1 MSQAYLALSAPT
13 QDITVTLRER
23 LSPFPA
29 RASIQLLTL
38 ETHVKRRAAVLSA
51 FLGLLAGSAPAQTVK
66 DVRSVLEASLKA
78 MGGVNLKTI
87 RYSASGWSS
96 RIGQTYGL
104 AEDWPHYEVTGYAR
118 AIDYDAKWSR
128 EDYTRRQ
135 GSYPLLGRPPMLE
148 ERVTSILSGNYA
160 WDMRGDVPVPLTS
173 LYLDGVSYSDL
184 RQLELAITPHGFLK
198 AALAAKDATAITLP
212 IVGSSDAGL
221 SQNGRRVT
229 IVSFT
234 MSTGTT
240 GKYRVNGTINDKNL
254 VELTDTWFPNPVYG
268 DMDYEMRFTKYKNF
282 DGVQFPTL
290 VHVHQGDPRLN
301 PAHNYY
307 EYNVT
312 DVKANVPVSAIPVPE
327 AVRTAAVPPVKVE
340 SQKLA
345 DGVWLLGGGTHN
357 SVLVEFK
364 DFVAVV
370 EAPQNE
376 ARSLAVIEEA
386 GRLAPGKLLKY
397 VVNTH
402 HHFDHAGGLRT
413 YLSQGTT
420 VITHESNKE
429 YYLSIMF
436 YPAARELQ
444 PDRMS
449 LYSPMYMISR
459 RPAPIETVASFAGG
473 PGGGAAKYVITDG
486 ERLLEVIHVQDMAY
500 ELSDPSYAQGNHS
513 ADMLMAYL
521 PKEKILIN
529 ADLYS
534 PPAQGSPT
542 PTPTAGMRTLY
553 QNMLKQKLDVDRHV
567 PIHGGVGTNDE
578 FLKIVGQT
586 GTQNR

>member
-1 MSQAYLALSAPT
+1 M
-13 QDITVTLRER
+13 
-23 LSPFPA
+23 
-29 RASIQLLTL
+29 
-38 ETHVKRRAAVLSA
+38 KRRVAVFSA
-51 FLGLLAGSAPAQTVK
+51 FLGLAAGTASAQAVK
-66 DVRSVLEASLKA
+66 DVRAVLEASMKA
-78 MGGVNLKTI
+78 MGGANLKTI
-87 RYSASGWSS
+87 RYTANGWSS

-104 AEDWPHYEVTGYAR
+104 AEDWPHYEVADYSR
-118 AIDYDAKWSR
+118 AIDYDAQWSR

-135 GSYPLLGRPPMLE
+135 GKYPLLGRPPMLD

-160 WDMRGDVPVPLTS
+160 WDMQGEKPVPLTS
-173 LYLDGVSYSDL
+173 LYLDGVPYAEL

-212 IVGSSDAGL
+212 IVGASDAGL
-221 SQNGRRVT
+221 SAFGRKVT

-234 MSTGTT
+234 MQTSI
-240 GKYRVNGTINDKNL
+240 GKHRINGTINDQNL

-268 DMDYEMRFTKYKNF
+268 DMDYEMRFTKYKSF

-290 VHVHQGDPRLN
+290 LHVHQGDPRLN

-312 DVKANVPVSAIPVPE
+312 DVKTNVAVATMPVPD
-327 AVRTAAVPPVKVE
+327 AVRTATLAPVKVE

-357 SVLVEFK
+357 SMLVEFK
-364 DFVAVV
+364 DFATVV

-386 GRLAPGKLLKY
+386 GRLVPNKLIRY

-420 VITHESNKE
+420 VITHESNKQ
-429 YYLSIMF
+429 YYMDIMF
-436 YPAARELQ
+436 YPAGRELQ

-449 LYSPMYMISR
+449 FYSPMYMISR

-486 ERLLEVIHVQDMAY
+486 ERILEVIHVQDMAY
-500 ELSDPSYAQGNHS
+500 ELETPSIAQGNHA
-513 ADMLMAYL
+513 ADMLMVYL
-521 PKEKILIN
+521 PKEKILVN
-529 ADLYS
+529 ADLYT
-534 PPAQGSPT
+534 PPAPGAALPM
-542 PTPTAGMRTLY
+542 PNAAMRTLY
-553 QNMLKQKLDVDRHV
+553 QNMKKQKLDVAQHV
-567 PIHGGVGTNDE
+567 PIHGRPGSNDD
-578 FLKIVGQT
+578 FLKIVG
-586 GTQNR
+586 R

>member
-1 MSQAYLALSAPT
+1 M
-13 QDITVTLRER
+13 
-23 LSPFPA
+23 
-29 RASIQLLTL
+29 
-38 ETHVKRRAAVLSA
+38 KRRVAVLA
-51 FLGLLAGSAPAQTVK
+51 VFLGLTVGTTSAQAVK

-78 MGGVNLKTI
+78 MGGTNLKTI
-87 RYSASGWSS
+87 RYSGSGWSS
-96 RIGQTYGL
+96 RIGQTYGF
-104 AEDWPHYEVTGYAR
+104 AEDWPHYEVAGYTR

-135 GSYPLLGRPPMLE
+135 GKYPLLGRPPMPE
-148 ERVTSILSGNYA
+148 EHVTSILSGNYA
-160 WDMRGDVPVPLTS
+160 WDMQSDKPVPLTS
-173 LYLDGVSYSDL
+173 LYLDGVSYADL
-184 RQLELAITPHGFLK
+184 RQLDLAITPHGFLK
-198 AALAAKDATAITLP
+198 AALAAKDATAIMLP
-212 IVGSSDAGL
+212 IVGASDAGL
-221 SQNGRRVT
+221 SAYGRKVT

-234 MSTGTT
+234 I
-240 GKYRVNGTINDKNL
+240 GKYRVNGTNNDQNL

-282 DGVQFPTL
+282 DGVQFPTM

-312 DVKANVPVSAIPVPE
+312 DVKANAPVTTIPVPDG
-327 AVRTAAVPPVKVE
+327 VRTAAVQPVKVE

-345 DGVWLLGGGTHN
+345 DGLWLLAGGTHS

-386 GRLAPGKLLKY
+386 NRLVPNKLIRY

-420 VITHESNKE
+420 LITHELAKP
-429 YYLSIMF
+429 YYLETMF
-436 YPAARELQ
+436 YPAPRELQ
-444 PDRMS
+444 PDRMA

-486 ERLLEVIHVQDMAY
+486 ERILEIFTCRIWPT
-500 ELSDPSYAQGNHS
+500 SW
-513 ADMLMAYL
+513 
-521 PKEKILIN
+521 KI
-529 ADLYS
+529 
-534 PPAQGSPT
+534 
-542 PTPTAGMRTLY
+542 R
-553 QNMLKQKLDVDRHV
+553 R
-567 PIHGGVGTNDE
+567 
-578 FLKIVGQT
+578 
-586 GTQNR
+586 

>member
-1 MSQAYLALSAPT
+1 MNRK
-13 QDITVTLRER
+13 V
-23 LSPFPA
+23 
-29 RASIQLLTL
+29 
-38 ETHVKRRAAVLSA
+38 AVLSA
-51 FLGLLAGSAPAQTVK
+51 FLGLAAGTASAQAVK
-66 DVRSVLEASLKA
+66 DVRAVLEASMKA
-78 MGGVNLKTI
+78 MGGANLKTI
-87 RYSASGWSS
+87 RYTANGWSS

-104 AEDWPHYEVTGYAR
+104 AEDWPHYEVADYTR
-118 AIDYDAKWSR
+118 AIDYDAQWSR

-135 GSYPLLGRPPMLE
+135 GKYPLLGRPPMLD

-160 WDMRGDVPVPLTS
+160 WDMQGEKPVPLTS
-173 LYLDGVSYSDL
+173 LYLDGVPYAEL

-212 IVGSSDAGL
+212 IIGASDAGL
-221 SQNGRRVT
+221 SAFGRKVT

-234 MSTGTT
+234 I
-240 GKYRVNGTINDKNL
+240 GKHRINGTINDQNL
-254 VELTDTWFPNPVYG
+254 VELTDTWFSNPVYG

-290 VHVHQGDPRLN
+290 LHVHQGDPRLN

-312 DVKANVPVSAIPVPE
+312 DVKTNVAVAAMPVPD
-327 AVRTAAVPPVKVE
+327 AVRTATLAPVKVE
-340 SQKLA
+340 SQKLT

-357 SVLVEFK
+357 SMLVEFK
-364 DFVAVV
+364 DFVTVV

-386 GRLAPGKLLKY
+386 GRLVPNKLIRY

-420 VITHESNKE
+420 VITHESNKQ
-429 YYLSIMF
+429 YYMDIMF

-486 ERLLEVIHVQDMAY
+486 ERILEVIHVQDMAY
-500 ELSDPSYAQGNHS
+500 ELETPSLGQGNHA
-513 ADMLMAYL
+513 ADMLMVYL
-521 PKEKILIN
+521 PKEKILLN

-534 PPAQGSPT
+534 PPAPGAALPM
-542 PTPTAGMRTLY
+542 PNAAMKTLY
-553 QNMLKQKLDVDRHV
+553 QNMKKQKLDVAQHV
-567 PIHGGVGTNDE
+567 PIHGRAGTNDE
-578 FLKIVGQT
+578 FLKIVGQ
-586 GTQNR
+586 

>member
-1 MSQAYLALSAPT
+1 M
-13 QDITVTLRER
+13 
-23 LSPFPA
+23 
-29 RASIQLLTL
+29 
-38 ETHVKRRAAVLSA
+38 KRKVAVFST
-51 FLGLLAGSAPAQTVK
+51 FLGLMVGTASAQTVK

-78 MGGVNLKTI
+78 MGGANLKTI

-104 AEDWPHYEVTGYAR
+104 AEDWPHYEVADYTR
-118 AIDYDAKWSR
+118 AIDYDARWSR

-135 GSYPLLGRPPMLE
+135 GTYPLLGRLPMPE

-160 WDMRGDVPVPLTS
+160 WDMQRDTPVPLTS
-173 LYLDGVSYSDL
+173 LYLDGVSWADL

-234 MSTGTT
+234 I
-240 GKYRVNGTINDKNL
+240 GKYRVNGTINDQNL

-268 DMDYEMRFTKYKNF
+268 DMDYEMRFTKYRNF

-290 VHVHQGDPRLN
+290 LHVHQGDPRLN

-312 DVKANVPVSAIPVPE
+312 DVKANVPVTTIPVPDV
-327 AVRTAAVPPVKVE
+327 VRAATVPPVKVE

-357 SVLVEFK
+357 SILVEFR
-364 DFVAVV
+364 DFASVV

-386 GRLAPGKLLKY
+386 SRLLPNKLIRY

-402 HHFDHAGGLRT
+402 HHFDHTGGLRT

-429 YYLSIMF
+429 YYLGIMF

-444 PDRMS
+444 PDRMA
-449 LYSPMYMISR
+449 LYNPMYMISR
-459 RPAPIETVASFAGG
+459 RPAPIETVTSFAGG

-486 ERLLEVIHVQDMAY
+486 ERILEIIHVQDMAY
-500 ELSDPSYAQGNHS
+500 ELGDSSYAQGNHS

-534 PPAQGSPT
+534 PPAQSAQTPT
-542 PTPTAGMRTLY
+542 PTPGMRTLY
-553 QNMLKQKLDVDRHV
+553 QNMRKQKLDVAEHV
-567 PIHGGVGTNDE
+567 PIHGRVGTNDE

-586 GTQNR
+586 EAPSR

>member
-1 MSQAYLALSAPT
+1 MKR
-13 QDITVTLRER
+13 TVGV
-23 LSPFPA
+23 
-29 RASIQLLTL
+29 LT
-38 ETHVKRRAAVLSA
+38 A
-51 FLGLLAGSAPAQTVK
+51 FLGLMAGTALAQAVT
-66 DVRSVLEASLKA
+66 DVRAVLEASLKA
-78 MGGVNLKTI
+78 MGGANLKTI
-87 RYSASGWSS
+87 RYSGSGWSS

-104 AEDWPHYEVTGYAR
+104 AEDWPHYEVAGYTR

-135 GSYPLLGRPPMLE
+135 GSYPLLGRPPMAE

-160 WDMRGDVPVPLTS
+160 WDMQGDKPVPLTS
-173 LYLDGVSYSDL
+173 LYLDGVSYANL
-184 RQLELAITPHGFLK
+184 RQLEIAITPHGFLK

-234 MSTGTT
+234 L
-240 GKYRVNGTINDKNL
+240 GKYRVNGTINDQNL

-282 DGVQFPTL
+282 DGIQFPTL
-290 VHVHQGDPRLN
+290 LHVHQGDPRLN

-312 DVKANVPVSAIPVPE
+312 DVKANVPMTPMAVPDV
-327 AVRTAAVPPVKVE
+327 VRTATVPPVKVE

-364 DFVAVV
+364 DFAAVV

-376 ARSLAVIEEA
+376 ARSLAVIEEVS
-386 GRLAPGKLLKY
+386 RLVPNKPIKY

-402 HHFDHAGGLRT
+402 HHFDHEGGLRT

-429 YYLSIMF
+429 YYLGIMF

-486 ERLLEVIHVQDMAY
+486 EHILEIIHVQDMAY
-500 ELSDPSYAQGNHS
+500 ELGDQSYAQGNHS
-513 ADMLMAYL
+513 ADMLVAYL

-534 PPAQGSPT
+534 PPAQGAPT

-553 QNMLKQKLDVDRHV
+553 QNIRKQKLDVERHV
-567 PIHGGVGTNDE
+567 PIHGRAGTNDE

-586 GTQNR
+586 GAQSR